1 MSQPDSQCQLEGNP
15 DLYGIGV
22 RIGLYSQWTATLL
35 VTLFDS
41 RNEGAHRVINL
52 IIQCAIFLGLCTDST
67 RDGNAVG
74 CVITQL
80 LLCGS
85 LSSLTGDGISHA
97 GSFSGIFRVLF
108 YNALSAYGCWFWFV
122 GLDSMTKPDCPDE
135 IAFFGRSSIN
145 GWFRILCKTL
155 SVAGLVVSVCV
166 LGWNIVA
173 TNLRLKGEFTYGRRA
188 KARPRIEIGLLVLSL
203 GLIAFSIVAVE
214 YLVDVNDI
222 SGLTDINSVGQFL
235 PLLVGTIACFQTV
248 WTVLFRGLI
257 WRRKCWFLFGRHL

>member
-41 RNEGAHRVINL
+41 RNEGAYRVINL
-52 IIQCAIFLGLCTDST
+52 IMQCAIFLGLCTDST
-67 RDGNAVG
+67 RGGNAVG

-97 GSFSGIFRVLF
+97 GSLSGVFRVLF

-122 GLDSMTKPDCPDE
+122 GLDSMMEPGCPDE
-135 IAFFGRSSIN
+135 VAFFGGSLITGR
-145 GWFRILCKTL
+145 FRIFAKVF
-155 SVAGLVVSVCV
+155 SVAGLVFSVCL
-166 LGWNIVA
+166 LGWNVVA
-173 TNLRLKGEFTYGRRA
+173 TGQRLRRVFRYGRQPR
-188 KARPRIEIGLLVLSL
+188 ARPRIEIGLLLLSL
-203 GLIAFSIVAVE
+203 GLIAFSIGAVE
-214 YLVDVNDI
+214 YLIDVNDI
-222 SGLTDINSVGQFL
+222 SGLTDVNSVGQFL
-235 PLLVGTIACFQTV
+235 PLLVGTIACFQTT
-248 WTVLFRGLI
+248 WTILFRGLI
-257 WRRKCWFLFGRHL
+257 WKRRCWFLFGRHL